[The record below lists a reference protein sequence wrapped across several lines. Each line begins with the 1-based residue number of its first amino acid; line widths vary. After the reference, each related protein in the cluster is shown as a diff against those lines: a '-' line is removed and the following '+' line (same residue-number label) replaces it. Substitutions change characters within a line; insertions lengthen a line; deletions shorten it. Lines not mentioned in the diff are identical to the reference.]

1 MEGFF
6 FAGSATLNIN
16 VKHFLVACCY
26 TSLLN
31 STVKLQFNLQN
42 TKENKQQ
49 QACRA
54 DTAVIVL

>member
-1 MEGFF
+1 MERSF
-6 FAGSATLNIN
+6 FAGSASLNIN
-16 VKHFLVACCY
+16 VKHFPVACCY
-26 TSLLN
+26 TCLLD
-31 STVKLQFNLQN
+31 STVKLQSNILN